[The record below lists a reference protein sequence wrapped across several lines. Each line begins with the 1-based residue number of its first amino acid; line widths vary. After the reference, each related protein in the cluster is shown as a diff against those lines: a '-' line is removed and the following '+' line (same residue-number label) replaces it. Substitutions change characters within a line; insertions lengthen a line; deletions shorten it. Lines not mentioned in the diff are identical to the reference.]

1 MKIANFD
8 RDSLVL
14 SSLGVLA
21 IVYLA
26 FSGYLALPVVGV
38 AVTVR
43 LAMGFTENRIDSVQ
57 IKFLLAAL
65 SITFLILI
73 ISALDIGLERQFVLL
88 NIFGGMSLP
97 SVLLPMFKKPKE
109 PQQ

>member
-14 SSLGVLA
+14 STLGALA
-21 IVYLA
+21 IVYLVY
-26 FSGYLALPVVGV
+26 SEYLVLPVIGFAV
-38 AVTVR
+38 AIRLVTGYAEHR
-43 LAMGFTENRIDSVQ
+43 LDSVQ

-65 SITFLILI
+65 SIISLVLI
-73 ISALDIGLERQFVLL
+73 ISAIDINVDHQFVLL

-97 SVLLPMFKKPKE
+97 SVVVSMFKKPKE
-109 PQQ
+109 PQR